1 MIEKRTLVGLPA
13 EQATAEALCERIKEL
28 HLIYS
33 LSELAQEPAITV
45 EQYLHAAVASLPEG
59 WRYAEDACA
68 AITFQGQTVATANYR
83 ATAWQQRRAI
93 LIEGEAV
100 GEVVIGYLSPHG
112 EAGDALFLAEEHAL
126 LAEVA
131 RQVGRFVQQARDQET
146 LRHSESR
153 YRGLFEHTPI
163 AVFEQDFS
171 AVKQRIEQL
180 RSEGVRDFRAFFDDH
195 PEEVT
200 ACIQQVR
207 FLAWSK
213 ASLAMYGAS
222 SEEELQVGLERLVPA
237 EAQRLFVDELVW
249 IARGRAAFEWEGI
262 NATLGG
268 RPFSVRLHWSAEP
281 GYEQTL
287 ERVLVT
293 IEDVTEVKRL
303 QQQMIR
309 SERLAA
315 MGQVTAVLAHE
326 VQNPL
331 QAIHTNLELL
341 SSGLLEPDEQE
352 ECLAICMSEVQ
363 RLREMTRNVLSM
375 SRVQS
380 EVFQVVWLPDV
391 WQRTQHLLG
400 EQLRSAGID
409 VTVDLPAG
417 LPAVQGSAEQLGQ
430 VLINLTLNAV
440 DSMSNGGQVRLTGL
454 AHNHRLVLTFTN
466 NGPPIPAEHL
476 GRLFEPFFSTKPTG
490 TGLGLFVS
498 QVIVQ
503 QHGGDLTV
511 ANLPDD
517 QGVRFTITLPAA
529 AGTPGA
535 DTAETQPQPGLG
547 ARHE

>member
-13 EQATAEALCERIKEL
+13 EQATAEALRERIKEL

-45 EQYLHAAVASLPEG
+45 EQYLRAAVASLPEG

-112 EAGDALFLAEEHAL
+112 EAGDALFLAEELAL

-163 AVFEQDFS
+163 AIFEQDFS

-180 RSEGVRDFRAFFDDH
+180 RSAGVRNFRAFFDEH

-200 ACIQQVR
+200 ACMQQVR

-222 SEEELQVGLERLVPA
+222 SEEEIQVGLERLVPA
-237 EAQRLFVDELVW
+237 EAQHLFVDELVW
-249 IARGRAAFEWEGI
+249 IAQGRTAFEWEGI
-262 NATLGG
+262 NATLSGK
-268 RPFSVRLHWSAEP
+268 RFNVSLHWSVEP

-293 IEDVTEVKRL
+293 IEDITEVKRL

-315 MGQVTAVLAHE
+315 MGQITAVLAHE

-341 SSGLLEPDEQE
+341 SSSLLERDEQE
-352 ECLAICMSEVQ
+352 ECLAICLSETQ
-363 RLREMTRNVLSM
+363 RLREMTHNVLSM
-375 SRVQS
+375 SRVQP
-380 EVFQVVWLPDV
+380 EAFQPVSLAAV
-391 WQRTQHLLG
+391 WQRIQHLLAD
-400 EQLRSAGID
+400 QLRGAGIA
-409 VTVDLPAG
+409 VAVDLPDD

-430 VLINLTLNAV
+430 VLLNLSLNAV
-440 DSMSNGGQVRLTGL
+440 DSTPNGGQVWL
-454 AHNHRLVLTFTN
+454 AGRVHNDRLVFTFVN

-476 GRLFEPFFSTKPTG
+476 GRLFEPFFSTKPNG

-498 QVIVQ
+498 QAIVQ
-503 QHGGDLTV
+503 QHGGELNA
-511 ANLPDD
+511 ANLPGG
-517 QGVRFTITLPAA
+517 QGVCFTITLPAA
-529 AGTPGA
+529 PPV
-535 DTAETQPQPGLG
+535 QLG
-547 ARHE
+547 ANGAPEAGP